1 MITNYYSTKT
11 MEEQIHTYLRVLDYI
26 YESSKYN
33 DMEDKD
39 NEKKDSDICKTV
51 IRQER

>member
-1 MITNYYSTKT
+1 MVTHQYSQKS

-26 YESSKYN
+26 YESSKYE
-33 DMEDKD
+33 EDKD
-39 NEKKDSDICKTV
+39 DEKEDSNICQTI